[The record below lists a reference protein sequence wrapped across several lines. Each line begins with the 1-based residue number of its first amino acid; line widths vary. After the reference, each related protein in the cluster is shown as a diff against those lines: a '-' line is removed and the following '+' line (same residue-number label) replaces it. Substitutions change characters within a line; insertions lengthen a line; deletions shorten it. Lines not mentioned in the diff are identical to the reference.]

1 MARGSAVALALA
13 ALGAGCHSEREAASP
28 PVLATGPA
36 GVIRVGLAKLPW
48 PLDPPLLEG
57 RDELTVGRAL
67 LATPLRASSDGSQLR
82 PGLCG
87 SWRSDASGRE
97 WRFSCRHARAIAR
110 SLRGLRQQ
118 TGSPWRFLVADA
130 ERIVAPAPRTLVVR
144 LRYPWRRFPWALTSP
159 ATAPRGVPGPFRLV
173 SGSRTRIVAR
183 RGETRLIFRRLE
195 AHRAAAAFRR
205 GALDEAPVPSGD
217 LRAVFADPGLQGAVR
232 TRPILAVD
240 LVELGEGV
248 AESVRRTLWRT
259 APRSEYRALVP
270 ENGAPLAYGLLAGRT
285 PPGVVGSA
293 SSVRRARA
301 GIPSL
306 PKTPV
311 TIAVPAEPELR
322 YAASTVWAHWRD
334 LGLPVRL
341 RRQPGEPAE
350 ARFRRLLAA
359 YPHEEAFFLAL
370 RFAAGRREPT
380 LLAALAAADPTPALR
395 RLDRRLRDEAL
406 LVPLARAQDAR
417 LVSSRLRGWAHDTL
431 GSVDYAAVALARP
444 VRNASRAATL
454 RAGP

>member
-13 ALGAGCHSEREAASP
+13 VLVAGCHSEREAASP
-28 PVLATGPA
+28 PVRASGPTS
-36 GVIRVGLAKLPW
+36 VIRVGLAELPW
-48 PLDPPLLEG
+48 PLDPALLEG

-67 LATPLRASSDGSQLR
+67 LATPLRASPDGSRLR

-87 SWRSDASGRE
+87 RWRSDASGRD

-110 SLRGLRQQ
+110 SLRGLRQRPD
-118 TGSPWRFLVADA
+118 SPSRFLIADA
-130 ERIVAPAPRTLVVR
+130 VRIVAPSPRTLVVR
-144 LRYPWRRFPWALTSP
+144 LRHAWRRFPWALTSP

-173 SGSRTRIVAR
+173 SGSRERIVAR
-183 RGETRLIFRRLE
+183 RGETRLVFRRLE
-195 AHRAAAAFRR
+195 PHRAAAAFRR
-205 GALDEAPVPSGD
+205 GLLDEAPVPSGD
-217 LRAVFADPGLQGAVR
+217 LRAVLADPNLRGAVR

-240 LVELGEGV
+240 LVELGEGI
-248 AESVRRTLWRT
+248 AKSVRRTLWRT

-270 ENGAPLAYGLLAGRT
+270 ENAAPLAYGLLAGRM
-285 PPGVVGSA
+285 PPGAGSA
-293 SSVRRARA
+293 SSLRRARA

-311 TIAVPAEPELR
+311 TIAVPAEPELH
-322 YAASTVWAHWRD
+322 YAAATVWAHWRE

-341 RRQPGEPAE
+341 RRQPHEPAR
-350 ARFRRLLAA
+350 ARFQRLLAA
-359 YPHEEAFFLAL
+359 YPREEALFLAF
-370 RFAAGRREPT
+370 RFAGGRGEPA
-380 LLAALAAADPTPALR
+380 LLAVLAAADPGLLIR

-431 GSVDYAAVALARP
+431 GSVDYASVVLGRR
-444 VRNASRAATL
+444 VRKASQAATL
-454 RAGP
+454 RTGP